1 VVRSSAIGLA
11 PTLASG
17 MLERVRRHLRRAGVT
32 VAGGILLL
40 AGAAMLV
47 LPGPGL
53 LVVLAGLLVLAS
65 EYPAVERFVDPV
77 RDKALQAAD
86 ESVETPLR
94 MAGALLGVAALLAAG
109 IVWIYDPWGVPF
121 GGVGVGVGLLLSGL
135 AALALLAYSYRRRQQ
150 RQNG

>member
-1 VVRSSAIGLA
+1 
-11 PTLASG
+11 
-17 MLERVRRHLRRAGVT
+17 MRRHLRRAGIT
-32 VAGGILLL
+32 LAGGILVL

-77 RDKALQAAD
+77 RDKAMQAAD
-86 ESVETPLR
+86 ESVETPMRLT
-94 MAGALLGVAALLAAG
+94 GALLGVAALLAAG
-109 IVWIYDPWGVPF
+109 IVWIYDPGVPL
-121 GGVGVGVGLLLSGL
+121 GGVGVGVGLLVSGL

-150 RQNG
+150 RENS

>member
-1 VVRSSAIGLA
+1 
-11 PTLASG
+11 
-17 MLERVRRHLRRAGVT
+17 MRRHLRRAGIT
-32 VAGGILLL
+32 VAGGIVLL

-86 ESVETPLR
+86 ESVETPVRL
-94 MAGALLGVAALLAAG
+94 AGALLGVGALLAAG
-109 IVWIYDPWGVPF
+109 IVWIYDPGVPL
-121 GGVGVGVGLLLSGL
+121 GGVGVGIGLLLSGL
-135 AALALLAYSYRRRQQ
+135 AALALLAYSYRRKQQ
-150 RQNG
+150 RENG